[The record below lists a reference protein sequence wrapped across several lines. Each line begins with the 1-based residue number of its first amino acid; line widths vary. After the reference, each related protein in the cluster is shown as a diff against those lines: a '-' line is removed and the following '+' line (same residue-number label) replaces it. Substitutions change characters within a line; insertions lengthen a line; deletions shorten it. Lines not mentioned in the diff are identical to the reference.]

1 MAKPTYTLNLESQY
15 AKAKLLDKHVCGGA
29 GGGQFA
35 YNLRITAGSLDT
47 NGFVVDNEIVQNL
60 KTLYADRE
68 YIASCEQIAGG
79 IIGFVI
85 KNLGAGT
92 KRLLT
97 VECDVFNNT
106 GRVSVAWAKGQV
118 LPAAPEL
125 PTAAQVKAV
134 AHKRAEPNY
143 EPQRAC

>member
-1 MAKPTYTLNLESQY
+1 MAKPTYTLNIEKNY
-15 AKAKLLDKHVCGGA
+15 AQAKLLDKHVCGGA
-29 GGGQFA
+29 GNGRFA

-47 NGFVVDNEIVQNL
+47 NGFVVDNEIVTSIVQ
-60 KTLYADRE
+60 LYNDRD

-85 KNLGAGT
+85 KNLGAGK

-97 VECDVFNNT
+97 IECDVFNNT

-125 PTAAQVKAV
+125 PTVAQVKAV
-134 AHKRAEPNY
+134 AHKRAEPSY
-143 EPQRAC
+143 EPQRSC